1 MGDIV
6 KLLKIGTQHYN
17 FLKSNDMIAK
27 VSKHWGYIKK
37 SFSVYIFYIRAIT
50 IYELTN

>member
-37 SFSVYIFYIRAIT
+37 VSPYTFF
-50 IYELTN
+50 IYGLSQFMN